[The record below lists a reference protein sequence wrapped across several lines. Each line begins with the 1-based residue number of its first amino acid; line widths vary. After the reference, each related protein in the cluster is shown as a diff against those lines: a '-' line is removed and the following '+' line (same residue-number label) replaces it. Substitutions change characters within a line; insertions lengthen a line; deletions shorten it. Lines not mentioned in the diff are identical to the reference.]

1 MASLPDA
8 PLITLHRNVWSM
20 GSRVLLQWVVG
31 LRRKLPVLM
40 SELVALCASCPFN
53 YSAGPGH
60 VFIREPISR
69 TIFTKCS
76 VHVTYGCGSD
86 LLWWRGVTLWRYI
99 NSEN

>member
-40 SELVALCASCPFN
+40 SELVALCARCPFN

-69 TIFTKCS
+69 TIRPIFTKCS

-86 LLWWRGVTLWRYI
+86 LL
-99 NSEN
+99 